1 MIDAVDNGYSE
12 FRAMIY
18 GGNPGRYWI
27 DILTR
32 AHGWAIDYFK
42 CRDHSVIFKL
52 TLIKSPHFCAVN
64 RGCALGQRLSM
75 DSAVTEFLGVE
86 KKCTYFQDTDFAKLH
101 FDSGDFNPMLQFF
114 HEWTPE
120 DRVTTK
126 LSDITLSK
134 FLTTYLSNWNGEIV
148 KYVNSI
154 GNQIIST
161 YDITI
166 QQLASYYGHT
176 GGKGNLGKKKTEE
189 HRANISAGQLGKKR
203 TEDQRVQD
211 VKWRDNL
218 ASAKTF
224 IDTEDRMPHVRAGD
238 VEEKRL
244 GNWIANNKNKEK
256 GTNSEREQLMKSE
269 IPLAFEYNDRQVRDV
284 KWRDYLASAKTFI
297 DTENRIPNTR
307 AGDVEE
313 KRLGIWIV
321 NNKRN
326 EKGTNSERE
335 QLMKSEIP
343 IAFACVGE
351 SS

>member
-1 MIDAVDNGYSE
+1 
-12 FRAMIY
+12 
-18 GGNPGRYWI
+18 
-27 DILTR
+27 
-32 AHGWAIDYFK
+32 
-42 CRDHSVIFKL
+42 
-52 TLIKSPHFCAVN
+52 
-64 RGCALGQRLSM
+64 
-75 DSAVTEFLGVE
+75 
-86 KKCTYFQDTDFAKLH
+86 
-101 FDSGDFNPMLQFF
+101 
-114 HEWTPE
+114 
-120 DRVTTK
+120 
-126 LSDITLSK
+126 
-134 FLTTYLSNWNGEIV
+134 
-148 KYVNSI
+148 
-154 GNQIIST
+154 
-161 YDITI
+161 
-166 QQLASYYGHT
+166 
-176 GGKGNLGKKKTEE
+176 
-189 HRANISAGQLGKKR
+189 
-203 TEDQRVQD
+203 
-211 VKWRDNL
+211 
-218 ASAKTF
+218 
-224 IDTEDRMPHVRAGD
+224 MPHVRAGD